1 MKSFLKQNVMVLLLS
16 TTSFAQFLTEFSPP
30 AHIKSVLFY
39 VNDQT
44 TSLPIEPL
52 NESITLRF
60 DDLNADDS
68 TYYYTV
74 ERANAHWEKSDLFR
88 ADYMDGYDD
97 IRIQDISYSVGTL
110 QSYIHYKLT
119 LPNAQTRLTKS
130 GNYILKVWDDARNL
144 MVQKR
149 FVVVKETTAIGLRVK
164 RAQNLDKIQTHQSV
178 HMSLI
183 TEGLNIRCLLYT
195 SPSPRD

>member
-1 MKSFLKQNVMVLLLS
+1 MVLLLS

-44 TSLPIEPL
+44 TSLPIVPL

-110 QSYIHYKLT
+110 QSYIHYKL
-119 LPNAQTRLTKS
+119 
-130 GNYILKVWDDARNL
+130 
-144 MVQKR
+144 
-149 FVVVKETTAIGLRVK
+149 
-164 RAQNLDKIQTHQSV
+164 
-178 HMSLI
+178 
-183 TEGLNIRCLLYT
+183 CLLYT